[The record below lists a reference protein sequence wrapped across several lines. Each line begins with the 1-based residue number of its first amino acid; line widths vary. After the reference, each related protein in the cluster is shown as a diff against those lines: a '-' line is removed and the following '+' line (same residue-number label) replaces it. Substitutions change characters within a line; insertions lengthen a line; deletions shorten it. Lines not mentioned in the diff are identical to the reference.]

1 MKRKFWEDAMNE
13 ISDKHISEA
22 AEPRKRQK
30 RRTFWLPALAAVLA
44 IAVCIGVFTGRGGV
58 TANAF
63 AIDEAVYPQMAKRPD
78 QTDYFRTEAAAE
90 RGSAAYDKANDAWR
104 EARAAQADQP
114 DYGKELENYL
124 QKAIPEFLTGE
135 TGENR
140 VFSPANVYMAL
151 SMLAEVTAGD
161 SQKQILD
168 LLEAPDLDT
177 CRVRAKALWNKN
189 YCDDGSITSI
199 LANSLW
205 LSDEIQYKE
214 DALGTL
220 ARDYYASSF
229 RGTMGSEEYNESL
242 RDWINEQTGGRLK
255 DQTKSLTMN
264 PNTVLALVSTL
275 QFKGEWDETFSKEV
289 TAPDTFHAPS
299 GDRELDF
306 MRKTMTKDFCWGE
319 QFSAV
324 ELPFDTGCSMAFL
337 LPDEGV
343 SPEEL
348 LKDPE
353 AIQYLISSE
362 EWANVKYMTVHLSL
376 PKFDVTSQTD
386 LTEGLKNLGVR
397 DVFDTAVSD
406 FSPLAD
412 LEDPVYLSKADH
424 AARVSIDEDGAEG
437 TAFTVLMAAAGA
449 AAPPDEDVDFTLDRP
464 FVFVI
469 RGLDGLPLFVGIVN
483 EP

>member
-22 AEPRKRQK
+22 AEPCRKQK
-30 RRTFWLPALAAVLA
+30 RRSLWVPALAAVLA
-44 IAVCIGVFTGRGGV
+44 LAICVGVFMGRGSV

-63 AIDEAVYPQMAKRPD
+63 ALGEAVYPDMARRPN
-78 QTDYFRTEAAAE
+78 QADYFKSERAAE
-90 RGSAAYDKANDAWR
+90 RGSAAYDKADTAWR
-104 EARAAQADQP
+104 EARAAQADQI
-114 DYGKELENYL
+114 DYGAALQGYL
-124 QKAIPEFLTGE
+124 QKAIPEFLSGE
-135 TGENR
+135 EGKNR

-161 SQKQILD
+161 SQQQILD
-168 LLEAPDLDT
+168 LLGASDLET
-177 CRVRAKALWNKN
+177 CRARAKALWNKN
-189 YCDDGSITSI
+189 YCDDGSVMSI

-205 LSDEIQYKE
+205 LSDGIAYHGDTIE
-214 DALGTL
+214 TL

-229 RGTMGSEEYNESL
+229 RGAMGSEEYNEAL
-242 RDWINEQTGGRLK
+242 RDWINDQTGGRLE
-255 DQTKSLTMN
+255 DQTKNLSMD

-275 QFKGEWDETFSKEV
+275 QFKGEWDETFSKDRTE
-289 TAPDTFHAPS
+289 PDTFHGAS
-299 GDRELDF
+299 GDREADF
-306 MRKTMTKDFCWGE
+306 MHKTLETTYFWGE
-319 QFSAV
+319 KFAAV

-348 LKDPE
+348 VRDPE
-353 AIQYLISSE
+353 ALQYLLSSE
-362 EWANVKYMTVHLSL
+362 GWENEKYLIVHLSL
-376 PKFDVTSQTD
+376 PKFDVTSRTD
-386 LTEGLKNLGVR
+386 LTGGLKDLGVR
-397 DVFDTAVSD
+397 DVFDTNVSD

-437 TAFTVLMAAAGA
+437 TAFTVLMMNTGA
-449 AAPPDEDVDFTLDRP
+449 AAPPDEEVDFTLDRP

-483 EP
+483 RP

>member
-22 AEPRKRQK
+22 AEPRKKKIRPL
-30 RRTFWLPALAAVLA
+30 WIPALAAVLA
-44 IAVCIGVFTGRGGV
+44 VAICLGLFFGRGGV

-63 AIDEAVYPQMAKRPD
+63 AIGEAAYPQMAKRPD

-90 RGSAAYDKANDAWR
+90 RGSAAYDRANDAWR
-104 EARAAQADQP
+104 DARAAQVDQP
-114 DYGKELENYL
+114 DYTKDLESYL
-124 QKAIPEFLTGE
+124 QKAIPEFLSGGA
-135 TGENR
+135 GENR

-168 LLEAPDLDT
+168 LLGAPDLET
-177 CRVRAKALWNKN
+177 SRARAKALWNKN

-205 LSDEIQYKE
+205 LSDEIQYHE
-214 DALGTL
+214 ETIGTL

-229 RGTMGSEEYNESL
+229 RGTMGQEDYNEAL
-242 RDWINEQTGGRLK
+242 RDWINDQTGGRLK
-255 DQTKSLTMN
+255 DQTKGLTMA

-299 GDRELDF
+299 GDRETDF
-306 MRKTMTKDFCWGE
+306 MRKTMIQDYCWGE
-319 QFSAV
+319 KFAAV

-343 SPEEL
+343 SPEDL

-353 AIQYLISSE
+353 ALQYLISSE
-362 EWANVKYMTVHLSL
+362 EWENVKHLTVHLSL
-376 PKFDVTSQTD
+376 PKFDVTCQTD
-386 LTEGLKNLGVR
+386 LTVGLKDLGVR
-397 DVFDTAVSD
+397 DVFDTAASD

-437 TAFTVLMAAAGA
+437 TAFTVLMMNTGA

-483 EP
+483 QP

>member
-1 MKRKFWEDAMNE
+1 MKRKFWEDAMRE

-22 AEPRKRQK
+22 AEPRKKGK
-30 RRTFWLPALAAVLA
+30 RRALWIPTLAAVLA
-44 IAVCIGVFTGRGGV
+44 VAICVGVFLEQGSGTV
-58 TANAF
+58 NAF
-63 AIDEAVYPQMAKRPD
+63 AIDEASYPAMAQRPD
-78 QTDYFRTEAAAE
+78 QADFFKTEWAAE
-90 RGSAAYDKANDAWR
+90 RGSAAYDKAYAAWR
-104 EARAAQADQP
+104 EARAAQADQL
-114 DYGKELENYL
+114 DYGKDLEDYL
-124 QKAIPEFLTGE
+124 QKVIPEFLSGAA
-135 TGENR
+135 GENQ

-168 LLEAPDLDT
+168 LLGAPDLET
-177 CRVRAKALWNKN
+177 SRARAKALWNKN
-189 YCDDGSITSI
+189 YCDDGSVTSI

-205 LSDEIQYKE
+205 LSDEIQYQE
-214 DALGTL
+214 DTVGTL

-229 RGTMGSEEYNESL
+229 RGTMGSGEYNETL
-242 RDWINEQTGGRLK
+242 RDWINDQTGGRLK
-255 DQTKSLTMN
+255 DQTKNLTMD

-275 QFKGEWDETFSKEV
+275 QFKGEWDETFSREA
-289 TAPDTFHAPS
+289 TAPDTFHALS
-299 GDRELDF
+299 GDREADF
-306 MRKTMTKDFCWGE
+306 MHKTLETTYFWGE
-319 QFSAV
+319 KFAAV

-343 SPEEL
+343 SPVEL
-348 LKDPE
+348 VRDPE
-353 AIQYLISSE
+353 ALQYLLSAE
-362 EWANVKYMTVHLSL
+362 GWENAKYLIVHLSL

-386 LTEGLKNLGVR
+386 LTEGLKDLGVR
-397 DVFDTAVSD
+397 DVFDTDVSD

-437 TAFTVLMAAAGA
+437 TAFTILMMDSGA
-449 AAPPDEDVDFTLDRP
+449 AAPPDEEVDFTLDRP

>member
-22 AEPRKRQK
+22 AQPRKKKTRA
-30 RRTFWLPALAAVLA
+30 FWIPTLAAVLA
-44 IAVCIGVFTGRGGV
+44 VAICVGVFLGRGTV

-63 AIDEAVYPQMAKRPD
+63 ALGEATYPPMARRPD
-78 QTDYFRTEAAAE
+78 QTDYFKTEAAAE
-90 RGSAAYDKANDAWR
+90 RGSAAYDKADDAWR
-104 EARAAQADQP
+104 KARAAQADQL
-114 DYGKELENYL
+114 DYEKDLEAYL
-124 QKAIPEFLTGE
+124 QKVIPEFLSGAA
-135 TGENR
+135 GENQ

-161 SQKQILD
+161 SQKQILE
-168 LLEAPDLDT
+168 LLGASDLDT
-177 CRVRAKALWNKN
+177 CRARAKALWNKN

-205 LSDEIQYKE
+205 LSDGISYYE
-214 DALGTL
+214 DTIRTL
-220 ARDYYASSF
+220 AQDYYASSF
-229 RGTMGSEEYNESL
+229 QGIMGEEDYNQAL
-242 RDWINEQTGGRLK
+242 RDWINDQTGGRLK
-255 DQTKSLTMN
+255 DQTKGLTMN

-275 QFKGEWDETFSKEV
+275 QFKGEWDETFSKDA
-289 TAPDTFHAPS
+289 TAPDTFHALS
-299 GDRELDF
+299 GDREVDF
-306 MRKTMTKDFCWGE
+306 MRKSMVQDYCWGE
-319 QFSAV
+319 NFSAV

-353 AIQYLISSE
+353 ALQYLISSQ
-362 EWANVKYMTVHLSL
+362 EWENVKHMTVHLSL
-376 PKFDVTSQTD
+376 PKFDVTCQTD
-386 LTEGLKNLGVR
+386 LREGLKDLGVQ

-406 FSPLAD
+406 FTPLAD

-424 AARVSIDEDGAEG
+424 AARVSIDEDGAQG
-437 TAFTVLMAAAGA
+437 TAFTVVMMATGA

-483 EP
+483 QP